1 MSFTPTQGA
10 KASQACTSCRKQ
22 KSDHILQLF
31 SHMTDPFTRRKCD
44 KALPICGLCSRLN
57 KPCDYADNFPPPPTA
72 EDLASLQ
79 ARLSDLE
86 AELRASRSQPS
97 HSQSTL
103 PPPLDT
109 TPFSHAQSQSRFPS
123 ALFLDIDCFKYAS
136 LPIPPPGIPVP
147 PSALSILSNS
157 STVQAA
163 ISDYFATIHA
173 WFPFIS
179 KKRLAIG
186 TSLWEGGPDVA
197 MLFLGMML
205 VCRTRG
211 EDEGG
216 VGMELYRSAKGFVG
230 ALVEGGVVSLAV
242 LQGMVLVAIWEMGMG
257 VYPGAWMT
265 VAQCARY
272 VDLLGIP
279 SFKGSALVL
288 GGAATWTEVE
298 ERKRA
303 WWAVYVLDR
312 AICLGNKKRYTMPE
326 PDDAILLPVD
336 DSAWDDGDP
345 SRSRQIPIST
355 PLHEPQGPFTRLC
368 QSAMLVSKIVTH
380 TRTTIRNHQQHNA
393 ANFCLDSVTSLIEIL
408 VSFSHTLRSELPKA
422 NSDTTCYPTSRPH
435 SLGLTSPPPPST
447 APFPWTATTIIAN
460 DSPNPST
467 FTPSTTSSTST
478 SSCPLYFSL
487 LPSRSLTLS
496 ALVLLLDIYSCPEN
510 LLDGPGPL
518 GSDSH
523 YARSPDEITMQSRAV
538 TGLRETAQA
547 TRDLALE
554 VLDAA
559 MLPSGIE
566 RVSPLCLDAFYG
578 AMATLH
584 WLWKEGGDEE
594 VKKEMEDTRRCMV
607 RLGWKWKVA
616 GEYLEMLRYHDVTT
630 VMAWKGI
637 AP

>member
-10 KASQACTSCRKQ
+10 KASQACTSCKKQ
-22 KSDHILQLF
+22 K
-31 SHMTDPFTRRKCD
+31 RKCD
-44 KALPICGLCSRLN
+44 KALPICGLCCRLN
-57 KPCDYADNFPPPPTA
+57 KACDYADSSPPPPTA
-72 EDLASLQ
+72 DDLASLQ

-86 AELRASRSQPS
+86 AELRASKSQPPIAS
-97 HSQSTL
+97 HPSSFHFPVDTFSPSQS
-103 PPPLDT
+103 
-109 TPFSHAQSQSRFPS
+109 QFPS

-136 LPIPPPGIPVP
+136 LVIPPANIPVP
-147 PSALSILSNS
+147 PSVLSILSNS
-157 STVQAA
+157 ATVQAA
-163 ISDYFATIHA
+163 ISEYFATVHA

-211 EDEGG
+211 EEER
-216 VGMELYRSAKGFVG
+216 GMELYRSAKGFV
-230 ALVEGGVVSLAV
+230 AVLVEGGVVSLGV
-242 LQGMVLVAIWEMGMG
+242 LQGLILIAVWEMGMG

-279 SFKGSALVL
+279 SFKESALVL

-298 ERKRA
+298 ERRRA

-326 PDDAILLPVD
+326 LDETILLPVD

-345 SRSRQIPIST
+345 SRGRQISIST

-368 QSAMLVSKIVTH
+368 QSAMLVSKTTTH
-380 TRTTIRNHQQHNA
+380 TRSTIRNHQQRKPA
-393 ANFCLDSVTSLIEIL
+393 PFCLETVTSLLETL
-408 VSFSHTLRSELPKA
+408 VSFTHTLRSELPKA
-422 NSDTTCYPTSRPH
+422 NTDTTCYPTSRPH
-435 SLGLTSPPPPST
+435 SLGLTSPPPAPTPSMQ
-447 APFPWTATTIIAN
+447 AVPIPFPWTPSTIIAN

-467 FTPSTTSSTST
+467 TNTNAASTST
-478 SSCPLYFSL
+478 STLADPPQSCPLYFSL

-496 ALVLLLDIYSCPEN
+496 AIILLLDIYSCPEN

-578 AMATLH
+578 GMATLH

-594 VKKEMEDTRRCMV
+594 VQKEMEDIRRCMG
-607 RLGWKWKVA
+607 RLGWRWKVA
-616 GEYLEMLRYHDVTT
+616 GEYVGMLRYHDVTT

-637 AP
+637 GP